1 MNNLPFVTFVLC
13 FNARLRNF
21 LLFSSTVILH
31 NVLPREYHYKIS
43 KCNKIRS
50 EKLFVY
56 ICLSFVRVLNA
67 LTYGFSYIMRYI
79 VLVIEKMTRTIY
91 LIMYSRPTYTY
102 SHRKIQDFYLRH
114 IVTLPQN
121 RRRVPPS
128 SHLFQTF

>member
-1 MNNLPFVTFVLC
+1 MSISV

-56 ICLSFVRVLNA
+56 ICLSFVRALNA

-79 VLVIEKMTRTIY
+79 VLVIFSINCTRLRLVQ
-91 LIMYSRPTYTY
+91 LI
-102 SHRKIQDFYLRH
+102 KK
-114 IVTLPQN
+114 
-121 RRRVPPS
+121 
-128 SHLFQTF
+128 